1 MEQGRIEQER
11 LRFEESERRQR
22 LLSDV
27 SRLLLDY
34 VGPDEIEPLRRIVRG
49 VAEAVG
55 NDWCTFALVQPDG
68 ILKNV
73 ATYHADP
80 RQRELERKLD
90 ILVPPK
96 PWDAPPLEVNSLAQ
110 KRPVPLVPQ
119 TEHRISGGGGD
130 VMAYN
135 LSRPY
140 PPRRSVRVFPVRT

>member
-73 ATYHADP
+73 SDFWGA
-80 RQRELERKLD
+80 LETD
-90 ILVPPK
+90 IKTLVG
-96 PWDAPPLEVNSLAQ
+96 DAPGHSVVINRQSGVIVVRAMPPELRDVEDYLT
-110 KRPVPLVPQ
+110 K
-119 TEHRISGGGGD
+119 TEST
-130 VMAYN
+130 VTVSASF
-135 LSRPY
+135 L
-140 PPRRSVRVFPVRT
+140 